1 MGRTRRYESPC
12 IESVIT
18 SWETAIYARLSV
30 ENSGKNDDGESIDG
44 QVNICREYIEEHPY
58 LNLAD
63 IYVDNGWTGTNTDR
77 PEFQR
82 LLGDIK
88 QGKIRALVIKDFSR
102 FSRDYIEAGNL
113 LESIFPALG
122 VRFISVADRY
132 DSFETDG
139 SAESLL
145 IPLKNLINSYYS
157 KDISKKVSTAVQ
169 AKQLAGEYIPG
180 MIPYG
185 YVKSASQAYR
195 FDVDPETAPIVK
207 RIFTEKLNGRNYHEI
222 ARGLNNDNIPSPG
235 KLRYIRQQ
243 NAKEMYANSV
253 WLPATIKHILKNPV
267 YLGDLVFGR
276 KVKALYLG
284 QPDTQTVLDESKWR
298 VLHNMHPALIDR
310 DSFDKVRVDMD
321 KSAKAYKKKTEK
333 SKRFR
338 EKHPPI
344 FTHIRCGDC
353 GANLNYARYHNKSE
367 KNYAAR
373 YYCPNKEYNR
383 CETTHCIRE
392 DKLADIVGTIL
403 SDHIALFTDISRTVE
418 KMKDTGYLTERQKL
432 MDKEIDDI
440 VARLQKRQ
448 RNKEM
453 LYEDYTDGVLSAED
467 YIYHKQKY
475 DDECKELSSR
485 LNTLEVD
492 RRKLNTAL
500 SQNNRWLK
508 NIKGL
513 LKTRKITREIADAFV
528 DNITV
533 YDTDGIRVDVKLK
546 YADELETLIE
556 AIKEMEGQI

>member
-12 IESVIT
+12 IENVIT

-195 FDVDPETAPIVK
+195 FDVDSETAPIVK
-207 RIFTEKLNGRNYHEI
+207 RIFAEKLNGRNYHEI

-235 KLRYIRQQ
+235 KLRYIRRQ

-310 DSFDKVRVDMD
+310 DSFDKVRADMD

-333 SKRFR
+333 SKKFR

-367 KNYAAR
+367 KNYA
-373 YYCPNKEYNR
+373 E
-383 CETTHCIRE
+383 
-392 DKLADIVGTIL
+392 
-403 SDHIALFTDISRTVE
+403 
-418 KMKDTGYLTERQKL
+418 
-432 MDKEIDDI
+432 
-440 VARLQKRQ
+440 
-448 RNKEM
+448 
-453 LYEDYTDGVLSAED
+453 
-467 YIYHKQKY
+467 
-475 DDECKELSSR
+475 
-485 LNTLEVD
+485 
-492 RRKLNTAL
+492 
-500 SQNNRWLK
+500 
-508 NIKGL
+508 
-513 LKTRKITREIADAFV
+513 AF
-528 DNITV
+528 
-533 YDTDGIRVDVKLK
+533 DTDGIGQAVMNRLLKAAGYRVVRV
-546 YADELETLIE
+546 
-556 AIKEMEGQI
+556 